1 MGTSEYRLSRDVEPR
16 AYRVEL
22 TASPKRSTFDG
33 SVVIH
38 ARARR
43 PLKEITLHCRDLKLL
58 DCRFRQGRRRLKTR
72 SKPNA
77 STETLTLECTPALHA
92 QDFTLEIKYRGKLNP
107 GMHGLYLAQDGPET
121 AIVSQCEAADA
132 RAIFPCWDEPD
143 FKATLQWTIH
153 TDPGLTVVTNGLLQS
168 RRPSRV
174 APGKVAHRF
183 RPTRRIS
190 TYLAALTIGRYDL
203 SPRERIKGT
212 PCRVGAGRGKLPQA
226 QFASEVTRR
235 VLPWFEDYFAHPYH
249 YQKLDQIAV
258 PGFDAGAM
266 ENVGAIL
273 YRQNLLL
280 MDKTTTSWS
289 AQKRIA
295 EVIAHEIAHQWF
307 GNLVTMQWWDDLWLN
322 EAFATWIANK
332 AIDAWQPSW
341 RMWDDYQESKEAAL
355 RADALVNTHPI
366 YTTVRSPAEAT
377 ELFDIITYEKGC
389 AVLLMA
395 ERYLNPERFRA
406 GIRRYIDRFREAN
419 ATGEDLWG
427 CLGEACEEPIGRLMK
442 SWVTQSGFPLV
453 SLSVTRRQG
462 RSWLRLR
469 QKRFFADR
477 AEATRDNAQLWL
489 IPIVVQYGTASGVHT
504 TRLLLDRDEQEIELP
519 GDEPVQWLYPNEG
532 GTGFFRLAFSSA
544 TLQSLLRRGLPH
556 LSPAARC
563 GLLQDQWALLRNAST
578 SMEDFMEVLQ
588 AFQQNRDP
596 MVVRA
601 MVGHLRYLSEHLVSE
616 SARPRLQRFTQ
627 WLFEDQ
633 LKELGWYGP
642 EGESPEIAVRRAVV
656 ITALGEVAED
666 PGVLRQTTRLVMQE
680 EHMPGSVDPN
690 LAPVAIRLSA
700 LKGAPRLFRRYT
712 QIYLDRKHSGDPP
725 ELQNRY
731 LAALTAFEQPSLIK
745 RVLKFLK
752 DGTIPQE
759 QVRTI
764 LCTMLARRHSQLLTW
779 TFIQRNWPTITPLV
793 GIMGLSRLIEATG
806 ALPPQQKARLRAFF
820 TANPVPEA
828 KRALQKAIEA
838 IELREELE
846 KREGKRLTQWLKA
859 HVPLR

>member
-1 MGTSEYRLSRDVEPR
+1 MGTSEYRLSRDVEPG

-22 TASPKRSTFDG
+22 TASPRRSTFDG
-33 SVVIH
+33 VVVIH
-38 ARARR
+38 AQAHR
-43 PLKEITLHCRDLKLL
+43 PLKEVTLHCRDLKLL
-58 DCRFRQGRRRLKTR
+58 DCRIRQGRRRL
-72 SKPNA
+72 SVSAKPNA
-77 STETLTLECTPALHA
+77 NTETVTIECTPELLAR
-92 QDFTLEIKYRGKLNP
+92 DFTLEIKYRGKLNP
-107 GMHGLYLAQDGPET
+107 GMHGLYLARDGPET

-153 TDPGLTVVTNGLLQS
+153 TDPGLTVITNGVLHS
-168 RRPSRV
+168 RRASRV
-174 APGKVAHRF
+174 APGKVTHRF

-203 SPRERIKGT
+203 SPREQVQGT
-212 PCRVGAGRGKLPQA
+212 PCRTGAGRGKLPQT
-226 QFASEVTRR
+226 QFASEVTRK
-235 VLPWFEDYFAHPYH
+235 VLPWYEHYFAHPYH

-280 MDKTTTSWS
+280 MDKATTSWS
-289 AQKRIA
+289 ARKRIA

-307 GNLVTMQWWDDLWLN
+307 GNLVTMRWWDDLWLN
-322 EAFATWIANK
+322 EAFATWIAYK
-332 AIDAWQPSW
+332 AIDAWRPSW

-366 YTTVRSPAEAT
+366 YTPVRSPAEAT

-395 ERYLNPERFRA
+395 ERYLGAERFRA
-406 GIRRYIDRFREAN
+406 GIRRYISRFRESN
-419 ATGEDLWG
+419 ATGADLWD
-427 CLGEACEEPIGRLMK
+427 CLGETCEEPIGRLMK

-453 SLSVTRRQG
+453 TLSTTRRKG

-469 QKRFFADR
+469 QERFFADR
-477 AEATRDNAQLWL
+477 AEATRDNSQLWL
-489 IPIVVQYGTASGVHT
+489 IPLVVQYGTASGVHT

-519 GDEPVQWLYPNEG
+519 GDEPIQWLYPNEG
-532 GTGFFRLAFSSA
+532 ATGFYRLAFSSA

-556 LSPAARC
+556 LNPATRC
-563 GLLQDQWALLRNAST
+563 GLLQDQWGLVRNGST
-578 SMEDFMEVLQ
+578 SMEDFMEVLR
-588 AFQQNRDP
+588 AFHQDRDP

-601 MVGHLRYLSEHLVSE
+601 MVGHLRYLSEHLITE
-616 SARPRLQRFTQ
+616 STRPRLQRFTQ
-627 WLFEDQ
+627 WIFEPQ
-633 LKELGWYGP
+633 LEELGWYGP
-642 EGESPEIAVRRAVV
+642 EGESPETSVRRAVV
-656 ITALGEVAED
+656 ITALGEIAED
-666 PGVLRQTTRLVMQE
+666 QGVLRKAARLAMQE
-680 EHMPGSVDPN
+680 HHAPGSVDPN
-690 LAPVAIRLSA
+690 LAPMVIRLSA
-700 LKGAPRLFRRYT
+700 LKGAPRLFHLYT
-712 QIYLDRKHSGDPP
+712 QIYLDRKHSGAPP

-731 LAALTAFEQPSLIK
+731 LAALTAFEQPALIK
-745 RVLKFLK
+745 RVLRFVQ

-764 LCTMLARRHSQLLTW
+764 LSAMLSHRHSQLLAW
-779 TFIQRNWPTITPLV
+779 KFLQKHWRSIAPLV
-793 GIMGLSRLIEATG
+793 GVMGLSRLIEATG
-806 ALPPQQKARLRAFF
+806 ALPATQKARLRAFF
-820 TANPVPEA
+820 AANPVPEA

-838 IELREELE
+838 MELREELE
-846 KREGKRLTQWLKA
+846 KREIPHLTQWLKA